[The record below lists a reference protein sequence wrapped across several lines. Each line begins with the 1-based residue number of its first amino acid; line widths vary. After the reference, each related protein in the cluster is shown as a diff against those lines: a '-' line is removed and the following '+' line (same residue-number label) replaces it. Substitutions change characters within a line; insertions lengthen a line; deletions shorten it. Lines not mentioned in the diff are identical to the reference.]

1 MARTGRDIVV
11 FDLGG
16 VLIDRDPRHLY
27 RELFAGDEFGS
38 PLTGGVCDG
47 SDPARPSRILLVGLA
62 RAEAV
67 LRLRQSVKRE
77 F

>member
-47 SDPARPSRILLVGLA
+47 SDPARASRILLVGHGAGRSNDPIEL
-62 RAEAV
+62 
-67 LRLRQSVKRE
+67 SVKRE